1 MICCEETYP
10 TKAACLQACTDFIKE
25 HGGTVK
31 VMGDYS
37 MGVVKDGFV
46 LLIARVERR
55 NGRRRVLEVNHVA

>member
-1 MICCEETYP
+1 MICSEETYP

-31 VMGDYS
+31 VIGDYS
-37 MGVVKDGFV
+37 MGVVKEGFV

-55 NGRRRVLEVNHVA
+55 NGRRRALEVNHVG